1 MKDNYCTPWIESFLV
16 ITLLLLGKPVQ
27 QDTKTTV
34 GNPATPPDKAS
45 TQTPVKNEEKD
56 FSKIVNIVAGKNMND
71 DKLYLKINN
80 VFKNEIPKQIF
91 HLSYNFIFYFS
102 NLNKQIYKDTH
113 RQNIC

>member
-45 TQTPVKNEEKD
+45 FQTPVKNEEKD

-71 DKLYLKINN
+71 DKPYLKINN

-91 HLSYNFIFYFS
+91 HLSYNFIFYFP